1 MSVNPKNSVSAVIP
15 KITATAF
22 DAIARHVFPDVS
34 GAVGHR
40 NSGVTKLKFSG
51 CCAIHARIARA
62 AYSANDSSRTSS
74 SYAPSS
80 RASASRVTVRVTVRV
95 RSQPAASNAVTAPRA
110 ARARRRAV
118 AAPLD
123 ARATLEVA
131 RARIVAP
138 HRVDV
143 VAIRRDVRYL
153 RMSRGVARARAAPA
167 PVARFR
173 ARHRAGRA
181 VPRAAS
187 LGVDLEP
194 WARPLERALDFRR
207 DGAGSAS
214 SRAASLFTTAVFA
227 RAYWRGYRQLFRA
240 LGYPGAAAEASLA
253 LGTLRDGG
261 AMLDVSCGPGLILDL
276 LARHSARSGKWE
288 RVVGLDY
295 SREMVT
301 LAREACGE
309 RATVVVAD
317 ACDLPFADGAF
328 DVLHSSAGAHCWGDL
343 NSRGVPESA
352 FREMYRVLK
361 PTGEILVSTVVLLK
375 PTTVEEE
382 YSRTPNTP
390 FFDERAVCRMIQ
402 DAGFR
407 DVEVIA
413 KDKCFV
419 AVKAVK

>member
-143 VAIRRDVRYL
+143 VAIRRDVRYSTAMCGG
-153 RMSRGVARARAAPA
+153 RDVSPPEFSQRRV
-167 PVARFR
+167 FR
-173 ARHRAGRA
+173 TSQ
-181 VPRAAS
+181 PR
-187 LGVDLEP
+187 
-194 WARPLERALDFRR
+194 RPEHGGILDHEN
-207 DGAGSAS
+207 
-214 SRAASLFTTAVFA
+214 TAVF
-227 RAYWRGYRQLFRA
+227 
-240 LGYPGAAAEASLA
+240 SC
-253 LGTLRDGG
+253 
-261 AMLDVSCGPGLILDL
+261 LDHVHGEN
-276 LARHSARSGKWE
+276 RRS
-288 RVVGLDY
+288 
-295 SREMVT
+295 
-301 LAREACGE
+301 
-309 RATVVVAD
+309 
-317 ACDLPFADGAF
+317 
-328 DVLHSSAGAHCWGDL
+328 
-343 NSRGVPESA
+343 
-352 FREMYRVLK
+352 
-361 PTGEILVSTVVLLK
+361 LVS
-375 PTTVEEE
+375 
-382 YSRTPNTP
+382 
-390 FFDERAVCRMIQ
+390 F
-402 DAGFR
+402 
-407 DVEVIA
+407 
-413 KDKCFV
+413 
-419 AVKAVK
+419 